1 MLCRYLGVCATLV
14 RVLLLCFVF
23 LSAANAWG
31 HDGSLSAIRVMLEGN
46 SLAMT
51 VTTHQAALELS
62 AGARLDPVDTDLAI
76 RSRTYVYAG
85 DVRIQPKLA
94 SLSLDTK
101 SGMST
106 WSARLPWSH
115 KPVTVRQGLYP
126 EDKSSKC
133 LVTIYLDGKA
143 IFDDVYAAEKRQED
157 DLALAQPLAFWHTTI
172 KFLQNGVYHIFTGID
187 HVCFVIA
194 LVLLGGTVGS
204 MLRVLTGFTVAH
216 SLTLACAVLGIY
228 AIPSWIVEPLIAL
241 SIVVVAVDNVARL
254 RSSKS
259 QENHACKW
267 RAYLAFAFGLLH
279 GFGFAG
285 ALGALKLAGLP
296 LLTSLLAFN
305 VGVEVGQVCIAGG
318 VLLGILALTKNKVLL
333 VRHVRIVGSITVGVA
348 GSVWF
353 VQRVLGILNI
363 SL

>member
-1 MLCRYLGVCATLV
+1 MGSRYFEVRATLM
-14 RVLLLCFVF
+14 RVLLLCFV
-23 LSAANAWG
+23 LVCATTSWG

-46 SLAMT
+46 SLALT

-76 RSRTYVYAG
+76 RSRTFVYAG
-85 DVRIQPKLA
+85 NVRIEPKLA
-94 SLSLDTK
+94 SLSIDTK
-101 SGMST
+101 SGMCT
-106 WSARLPWSH
+106 WSARLPWSY

-133 LVTIYLDGKA
+133 LVTIYVDGKA
-143 IFDDVYAAEKRQED
+143 IFDDVYAAEKRQEG
-157 DLALAQPLAFWHTTI
+157 DLAPTQRLSLWHTII
-172 KFLQNGVYHIFTGID
+172 KYFQEGVHHIFTGMD
-187 HVCFVIA
+187 HVCFVVA

-204 MLRVLTGFTVAH
+204 MIRVLTAFTVAH

-241 SIVVVAVDNVARL
+241 SIVVVAMDNVNRL

-259 QENHACKW
+259 QGDYACKW
-267 RAYLAFAFGLLH
+267 RAKIAFAFGLLH

-285 ALGALKLAGLP
+285 ALGALNLAGLR

-318 VLLGILALTKNKVLL
+318 VLLGLLALTKNKILRVG
-333 VRHVRIVGSITVGVA
+333 HVRIVGSITVGAA

-353 VQRVLGILNI
+353 VLRVLGILNV